1 MMSNIE
7 KVLAEKGVCVTTTK
21 GDSMNP
27 MLVEGRDKVVIVT
40 PKFPLKKYDV
50 PVYRKMGHY
59 TMHRIVKVTKNGY
72 IICGDNRGTLEKNV
86 KESDII
92 GVLNG
97 FYQGHRFISCNDKE
111 FLKYGK
117 KAVLGLP
124 LRILKNFIKRAT
136 RKLKRIVSK

>member
-7 KVLAEKGVCVTTTK
+7 KVLAEKGICVTVTK

-27 MLVEGRDKVVIVT
+27 MLVEGRDKVVVVT

-72 IICGDNRGTLEKNV
+72 IICGDNRGNLEKNV

-97 FYQGHRFISCNDKE
+97 FYQGDRYIDHTDEEFIN
-111 FLKYGK
+111 YGIT
-117 KAVLGLP
+117 AVKGLTKR
-124 LRILKNFIKRAT
+124 RIKHFSGRVKRKIKRIF
-136 RKLKRIVSK
+136 K

>member
-1 MMSNIE
+1 MSNIE
-7 KVLAEKGVCVTTTK
+7 KVLRENGICITSTK

-27 MLVEGRDKVVIVT
+27 MLVEGRDRVVVVL

-72 IICGDNRGTLEKNV
+72 IICGDNRGKLEKNV
-86 KESDII
+86 KETDII

-97 FYQGHRFISCNDKE
+97 FYQGDRYISCSDE
-111 FLKYGK
+111 EYLKYAK
-117 KAVLGLP
+117 KVVRRLP
-124 LRILKNFIKRAT
+124 VRRIKNFVGRA
-136 RKLKRIVSK
+136 LKRIKLI